1 METKDMCAP
10 EQQPNI
16 VADAPPVASSKKK
29 KVILGTFMGLI
40 ALTVSLTFYLW
51 PSNKPVISDEEF
63 AKIFANAFDLS
74 DEELVEVK
82 KGSAEMFGP
91 MQQNTFIDSI
101 TLRDGVPVKIDLRL
115 TMQKMTPQIIEQ
127 IRDKKDTLEELYFPK
142 RFDASCLTSPTT
154 FPVLKRLWFSGS
166 TNVDLALAN
175 LHGLEALEFINLFDT
190 DITGDGLKELL
201 VAKRLNTINL
211 GSTEINDDSIEI
223 LGKMPQLRTVN
234 LFGTKVSKKGKN
246 RLKTLL
252 QTHR

>member
-1 METKDMCAP
+1 MENKDMNTP
-10 EQQPNI
+10 EQDSNI
-16 VADAPPVASSKKK
+16 VGDVPPVASSKPK

-51 PSNKPVISDEEF
+51 PSNKPVISDEQF
-63 AKIFANAFDLS
+63 DKIFANAFDLS

-127 IRDKKDTLEELYFPK
+127 IRDKDTLEELYFPK

-246 RLKTLL
+246 RLNTLL

>member
-1 METKDMCAP
+1 MENKDMNTP
-10 EQQPNI
+10 EQDSNI
-16 VADAPPVASSKKK
+16 VGDVPPVASSKKK

-63 AKIFANAFDLS
+63 DKIFANAFDLS

-127 IRDKKDTLEELYFPK
+127 IRGKDTLEELYFPK

-211 GSTEINDDSIEI
+211 GNTEINDDSIEI

-246 RLKTLL
+246 RLNTLL